1 MIVKRAFSNSLSNK
15 RNTGFSLIEM
25 VIGIVTLSIAL
36 LVMTGALFP
45 QAERSTNP
53 WFQVRSAELAQSMMN
68 EILARSFDENSPR
81 SGSPFRCN
89 ETGGNNCINTLP
101 ATCPA
106 DPNNFTWAE
115 EGATNRELFDDVDDF
130 HCYSAT
136 GDNITN
142 IENANLTGVYQ
153 SFGVSVIVQYAGTD
167 LGFTD
172 NLRAKRVQVTVS
184 PPKGPDIIYTSYKA
198 NY

>member
-1 MIVKRAFSNSLSNK
+1 MVLSIS
-15 RNTGFSLIEM
+15 FSLI
-25 VIGIVTLSIAL
+25 ISLILPLSEKS
-36 LVMTGALFP
+36 
-45 QAERSTNP
+45 AEQLH
-53 WFQVRSAELAQSMMN
+53 QVRASELGQSMMN